1 MSAGTQPMHSQT
13 GVEIPGIT
21 ANPRVVDVVQP
32 LIDRV
37 QDLIRE
43 RNVSYDEWHQAI
55 HFMMDLANSREMPL
69 LMDVFFEATVDAV
82 ASAAGASSTTAI
94 EGPYYVPGA
103 PMLEPPCVMPQRPD
117 EPGEPL
123 VFSGTVK
130 APDGKSIVGALLDVW
145 HADATVPGT
154 YSNIHP
160 GQPDFNLRGKLHTDE
175 QGRFELR
182 TIRPAPYRIPD
193 QGPTGRLLNALGR
206 HTWRPAHIHIKL
218 SADGYQPL
226 TTQLY
231 FQGDEFLDSDVAS
244 AVKDD
249 LILPLQPAGSNGGSH
264 LTLRYDF
271 QLAPAGR

>member
-1 MSAGTQPMHSQT
+1 MSAGTQPKHR
-13 GVEIPGIT
+13 EPGIELPDMT
-21 ANPRVVDVVQP
+21 ANPRVLEVVGP
-32 LIDRV
+32 LLDRV
-37 QDLIRE
+37 QELIRE
-43 RNVSYDEWHQAI
+43 KNVSYDEWHQAI
-55 HFMMDLANSREMPL
+55 HFMIDLADSGEVPL
-69 LMDVFFEATVDAV
+69 LMAYFEAAVDEV
-82 ASAAGASSTTAI
+82 ANAASASSTTAI

-103 PMLEPPCVMPQRPD
+103 PTLEPPHVMPQRPD
-117 EPGEPL
+117 ERGEPL

-130 APDGKSIVGALLDVW
+130 APDGEPIDGALLDVW

-182 TIRPAPYRIPD
+182 TIRPAPYHIPD

-206 HTWRPAHIHIKL
+206 HSWRPAHIHIKL

-231 FQGDEFLDSDVAS
+231 FQGDEFLDSDVAR
-244 AVKDD
+244 AVKDE
-249 LILPLQPAGSNGGSH
+249 LILTLEPAANNGGSH

-271 QLAPAGR
+271 QLAPTGR